1 MSTKSKK
8 TSFLVDFHLILRI
21 IKLAKPHKSTAYI
34 ALLFT
39 ILATILA
46 PIRPLLVQY
55 TLDYPIANKDVEGIT
70 IFSSFILIQLI
81 LNSIVVFGNTY
92 ISNLLGQKVIED
104 LRMRVYRHILSLNS
118 RFFDKSK
125 VGMLVTRSVS
135 DVETISSFFSQ
146 GFISI
151 VGDLAQIITVLI
163 VMFYSSWQLTVIS
176 LCVLP
181 LLIIASNFFRKG
193 VRKSFQTVREKVSQM
208 NSFVQEQIV
217 GMEVVQVFGKQ
228 NQEYEKFEKINFEH
242 KEANKRSIFYYAI
255 YFPIVEILSSLAL
268 ALIIFWTISYPTE
281 ASVGLISAFILYISL
296 IFRPIRFI
304 ADRFNTMQM
313 GMVSSNRIF
322 ELLDDDS
329 EVEQSGSRI
338 LTNIN
343 GEIDFNHVTF
353 SYERG
358 VTVLNDLNFSVQAG
372 KSLAIVG
379 ATGAGKSSIINLITR
394 LYDCQDGEILIDG
407 VDVKELNLNSLRKQV
422 GVVLQDV
429 FLFAGSVGENI
440 NLKNS
445 AISAQ
450 QMEDAAKKIGAY
462 GFIKKLDGGFNYE
475 VMERGVTLSG
485 GQRQLISFVRA
496 MAANP
501 RVLIMDEATS
511 SVDSETEEIIQKAI
525 KKLMVNRT
533 SIIVAHRLSTIREAD
548 SILVLEKGSVA
559 EIGNHKEL
567 MAKKGMYFTLFQ
579 KQFDSRLR
587 RQRAYVYCNCSVA
600 VWQVCC
606 RA

>member
-21 IKLAKPHKSTAYI
+21 IKLAKPHESTAYI

-407 VDVKELNLNSLRKQV
+407 VDVKELDLNSLRKQV

-567 MAKKGMYFTLFQ
+567 MAKKGIYFTLFQ
-579 KQFDSRLR
+579 KQFDSIE
-587 RQRAYVYCNCSVA
+587 
-600 VWQVCC
+600 
-606 RA
+606 

>member
-1 MSTKSKK
+1 MS
-8 TSFLVDFHLILRI
+8 
-21 IKLAKPHKSTAYI
+21 A
-34 ALLFT
+34 
-39 ILATILA
+39 
-46 PIRPLLVQY
+46 
-55 TLDYPIANKDVEGIT
+55 IANK
-70 IFSSFILIQLI
+70 
-81 LNSIVVFGNTY
+81 
-92 ISNLLGQKVIED
+92 K
-104 LRMRVYRHILSLNS
+104 
-118 RFFDKSK
+118 
-125 VGMLVTRSVS
+125 
-135 DVETISSFFSQ
+135 
-146 GFISI
+146 
-151 VGDLAQIITVLI
+151 
-163 VMFYSSWQLTVIS
+163 
-176 LCVLP
+176 
-181 LLIIASNFFRKG
+181 
-193 VRKSFQTVREKVSQM
+193 
-208 NSFVQEQIV
+208 
-217 GMEVVQVFGKQ
+217 
-228 NQEYEKFEKINFEH
+228 
-242 KEANKRSIFYYAI
+242 SIFYYAI
-255 YFPIVEILSSLAL
+255 YFPIVEILSSLTL
-268 ALIIFWTISYPTE
+268 ALIIFWTINYPTE
-281 ASVGLISAFILYISL
+281 ASVGLISAFILFISL

-407 VDVKELNLNSLRKQV
+407 INVKELDLNSLRKQV

-450 QMEDAAKKIGAY
+450 QMEDAAKKIGANE
-462 GFIKKLDGGFNYE
+462 FIKKLVGGFNYE

-501 RVLIMDEATS
+501 KVLIMDEATS

-533 SIIVAHRLSTIREAD
+533 SIIVAHRLSTIREAN

-579 KQFDSRLR
+579 KQFDSIE
-587 RQRAYVYCNCSVA
+587 
-600 VWQVCC
+600 
-606 RA
+606 